1 MEAVDSTQLS
11 RLRIVSV
18 LVGVVFGLSVWVIG
32 GTSGSLGAQLVT
44 VLLGVPA
51 GVAFYVVAKSQLT
64 RP

>member
-1 MEAVDSTQLS
+1 MEAVNRTQLS

-32 GTSGSLGAQLVT
+32 GTSGSPVAQLIT
-44 VLLGVPA
+44 VLLGVP
-51 GVAFYVVAKSQLT
+51 VAVGFYVTARARLT